1 MRILAST
8 CLVSALLV
16 ASPPPAVK
24 AQGSPAA
31 GRVFEMRTYIASPG
45 RLDALNARFRNH
57 TLGLFRKHGMEVVGF
72 WVPVEKKDG
81 ADDKLVYIL
90 AFPSRAD
97 AQAAWKAFR
106 EDPEWVKVKADSE
119 ADGTPL
125 AAKIESVFL
134 TATDYSAIR

>member
-1 MRILAST
+1 
-8 CLVSALLV
+8 
-16 ASPPPAVK
+16 
-24 AQGSPAA
+24 
-31 GRVFEMRTYIASPG
+31 MRTYIASPG

-81 ADDKLVYIL
+81 AGEKLVYIL
-90 AFPSRAD
+90 AFPSRAAAD
-97 AQAAWKAFR
+97 AAWKAFR
-106 EDPEWVKVKADSE
+106 EDPAWVKVKAESE

-125 AAKIESVFL
+125 AAKIESVFF